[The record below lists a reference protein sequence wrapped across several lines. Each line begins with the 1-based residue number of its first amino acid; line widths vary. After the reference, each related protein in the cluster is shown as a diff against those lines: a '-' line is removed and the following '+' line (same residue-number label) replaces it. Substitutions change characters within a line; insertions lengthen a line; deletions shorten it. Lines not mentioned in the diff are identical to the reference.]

1 VGIILK
7 IIPFV
12 KKLKKPLI
20 VAVFIV
26 CHILIAFNFYL
37 MSKDT
42 IHGDNS
48 AENISVQPRYKILRI
63 PEGDLAREYNAVN
76 RISADFAQIYFPAR
90 GAVSSPRDYTLAS
103 NDPWG
108 RPSRYTPLVHAVC
121 HYTLCRLDYGY
132 AAFLHIVIQL
142 MLLYASLAYAFKKLN
157 IKRHIALAILL
168 INVCLFLTPV
178 GLSWFERGQ
187 LSLFVALAYLW
198 LLLGMIERN
207 PWYLLIS
214 AVFAFIKWT
223 SFPFIFVAAAV
234 WILTSKNMKEFRSNI
249 LLAGIIPVVIAL
261 LFLFHIKEGIFF
273 LKGLYNQ
280 EMFATPSGITL
291 LRLFPKYACKLLPF
305 ILVIPGYWVAQRS
318 RDKIYFLIPYLAG
331 SGILLA
337 LYPTVSSDYVAPCL
351 FGFIPALIYWEGTG
365 KEPGGADADGKKNS
379 LSRYLIS
386 REYLPRSIVYFFF
399 AFLLAV
405 SCFKPFAVYWGISPI
420 FLIALY
426 AASAILIMAGAFRLT
441 GGSK

>member
-12 KKLKKPLI
+12 KKMKKPLFI
-20 VAVFIV
+20 TLFIV
-26 CHILIAFNFYL
+26 CHILIAFNFYH

-42 IHGDNS
+42 INGDIS
-48 AENISVQPRYKILRI
+48 AINISVHPLYKLLRI

-76 RISADFAQIYFPAR
+76 RISGDFAQIYFPAR
-90 GAVSSPRDYTLAS
+90 SSVSSPLDYTLES

-108 RPSRYTPLVHAVC
+108 RPSRYAPFVHAVC

-142 MLLYASLAYAFKKLN
+142 MLLYASLAYAFRKLN
-157 IKRHIALAILL
+157 IKRHIAPAILL

-178 GLSWFERGQ
+178 GLAWFERGQ

-198 LLLGMIERN
+198 LFLGIIGRN

-214 AVFAFIKWT
+214 AVFAFLKWT
-223 SFPFIFVAAAV
+223 SFPFIFVACAL
-234 WILTSKNMKEFRSNI
+234 WILTSRDMKEFRSNM
-249 LLAGIIPVVIAL
+249 LLAVIIPVVIAL
-261 LFLFHIKEGIFF
+261 LFLFHVKEGIFF

-280 EMFATPSGITL
+280 EMFANPTGISL
-291 LRLFPKYACKLLPF
+291 LRLFPKYVCKLLPF
-305 ILVIPGYWVAQRS
+305 ILVILGYWGAQRS

-331 SGILLA
+331 SAILLA
-337 LYPTVSSDYVAPCL
+337 LYPTVSPDYVVPCL
-351 FGFIPALIYWEGTG
+351 FGFIPVLIYWEGLG
-365 KEPGGADADGKKNS
+365 KNAGDADGKKGS
-379 LSRYLIS
+379 LSQYLIS

-399 AFLLAV
+399 SFLLAV
-405 SCFKPFAVYWGISPI
+405 SCFKPFAVYLGMSPKS
-420 FLIALY
+420 LIVVY
-426 AASAILIMAGAFRLT
+426 AASAILIIAGAFRLT
-441 GGSK
+441 GSSK

>member
-1 VGIILK
+1 MEIILK
-7 IIPFV
+7 MTPFV
-12 KKLKKPLI
+12 KKLKKPLF
-20 VAVFIV
+20 VAVFMA
-26 CHILIAFNFYL
+26 CHILIAFNFYY

-42 IHGDNS
+42 INGDIS
-48 AENISVQPRYKILRI
+48 AMNVTVHPRYKLLRI
-63 PEGDLAREYNAVN
+63 PESDSAREYNAVN
-76 RISADFAQIYFPAR
+76 RISGDFAQIYFPAR
-90 GAVSSPRDYTLAS
+90 GEETSSRDYTLES
-103 NDPWG
+103 SDPWG
-108 RPSRYTPLVHAVC
+108 RPSRYAPFVHAVF

-142 MLLYASLAYAFKKLN
+142 MLLYASLAYAFRKLN
-157 IKRHIALAILL
+157 IRRHIAPVILL

-198 LLLGMIERN
+198 LFLGIIGRN
-207 PWYLLIS
+207 PWYLLIA

-223 SFPFIFVAAAV
+223 SFPFIFVAAAL
-234 WILTSKNMKEFRSNI
+234 WILTSENIKEFRSNM
-249 LLAGIIPVVIAL
+249 LLAGIIPAVIAL

-280 EMFATPSGITL
+280 EMLANPSEMTL
-291 LRLFPKYACKLLPF
+291 LLLFPRDVCKLLPF
-305 ILVIPGYWVAQRS
+305 ILVITGYWGVQRS

-337 LYPTVSSDYVAPCL
+337 LYPTIASDYVVPCL
-351 FGFIPALIYWEGTG
+351 FGFIPVLIYWGGSG
-365 KEPGGADADGKKNS
+365 KGPGGADADGKKGS

-405 SCFKPFAVYWGISPI
+405 SCFKPFAVYWGMSPI
-420 FLIALY
+420 YLIALY
-426 AASAILIMAGAFRLT
+426 AASAILIMAASFRFA
-441 GGSK
+441 GSPK